1 MADYTGMPLNE
12 IRVGSALSNLVEII
26 RSHHIVLPPALA
38 LLLKTIIVL
47 EGTSRRLS
55 PEISLTELMQPYS
68 SRLMLRRFSP
78 RRMAKR
84 ARRAWRSWDRLLNA
98 LPKDLADLLARFR
111 DGTLTVH
118 LDHRHL
124 DPIVNRLVLGILTA
138 AVFLGSTE
146 LWSREAKPLL
156 FGVSVFGALGYAI
169 SLFLGWRLMR
179 AIRKSG
185 NIQSKD

>member
-1 MADYTGMPLNE
+1 
-12 IRVGSALSNLVEII
+12 
-26 RSHHIVLPPALA
+26 LP
-38 LLLKTIIVL
+38 
-47 EGTSRRLS
+47 RD
-55 PEISLTELMQPYS
+55 LT
-68 SRLMLRRFSP
+68 
-78 RRMAKR
+78 
-84 ARRAWRSWDRLLNA
+84 
-98 LPKDLADLLARFR
+98 DLLARFR

-138 AVFLGSTE
+138 AVFLGSSE
-146 LWSREAKPLL
+146 LWSRDAKPLL

-169 SLFLGWRLMR
+169 SLFLGWRLLR

>member
-1 MADYTGMPLNE
+1 
-12 IRVGSALSNLVEII
+12 
-26 RSHHIVLPPALA
+26 
-38 LLLKTIIVL
+38 
-47 EGTSRRLS
+47 
-55 PEISLTELMQPYS
+55 
-68 SRLMLRRFSP
+68 MLRRLAP
-78 RRMAKR
+78 GRVAKR

-98 LPKDLADLLARFR
+98 LPRDLTDLLSRFR

-138 AVFLGSTE
+138 AVFLGSSE
-146 LWSREAKPLL
+146 LWSRDAKPLF

-169 SLFLGWRLMR
+169 SLFLGWRLLR